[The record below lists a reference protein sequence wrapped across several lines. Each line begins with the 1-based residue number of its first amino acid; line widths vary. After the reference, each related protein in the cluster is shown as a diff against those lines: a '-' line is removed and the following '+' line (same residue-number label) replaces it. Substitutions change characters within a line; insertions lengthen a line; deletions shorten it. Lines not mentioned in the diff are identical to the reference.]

1 MLLAAMNM
9 LGINP
14 EPGTAAAAAFALVL
28 GIDVILD
35 MGRTGINVTGDL
47 AGTTIVAKSEGLI
60 DGKRW
65 K

>member
-1 MLLAAMNM
+1 
-9 LGINP
+9 
-14 EPGTAAAAAFALVL
+14 
-28 GIDVILD
+28 

-60 DGKRW
+60 DWERW